1 MGISMYDTKGDKV
14 FKAVDIFLLIIIT
27 LLCAYPMWFVLIAAV
42 SNPDLVQNGQ
52 VMFLPKDFTWDGYQ
66 AVFQNSDILIGYRNT
81 IIYTVFGTLLDLVVT
96 LPAAYALSRHDFV
109 GRNIFTVIFTI
120 TMFFSGGMIPGYLVV
135 QRMHLINN
143 PLVMIIIGATGMYDI
158 ILCRTFFQSSIPS
171 ELTDAAQIDGCSNT
185 QLFVKVILPLSK
197 PIVAVM
203 TLFFAISHWNN
214 YFTAMLYLNKPDL
227 RPLQLVLQEIL
238 IQSDMMAQLIQNQSV
253 DPATAAKIERTKQLV
268 RYASIVVSSLPVM
281 CLYPLIQKYFVKG
294 IMIGS
299 IKG

>member
-1 MGISMYDTKGDKV
+1 MGMSMYDTKGDKV
-14 FKAVDIFLLIIIT
+14 FKGIDIFLLVIIT

-52 VMFLPKDFTWDGYQ
+52 VMFWPKDFSWDGYQ
-66 AVFQNSDILIGYRNT
+66 AVFQNQEIGIGYRNT
-81 IIYTVFGTLLDLVVT
+81 ILYTAFGTLLDLVVT

-109 GRNIFTVIFTI
+109 GRNVFTIIFTI
-120 TMFFSGGMIPGYLVV
+120 TMFFSGGMIPSYLVV
-135 QRMHLINN
+135 QRLHLINN
-143 PLVMIIIGATGMYDI
+143 PLVMIIIGATGMYNI

-171 ELTDAAQIDGCSNT
+171 ELTDAAQIDGCNNT
-185 QLFVKVILPLSK
+185 QMFGKIILPLSK
-197 PIVAVM
+197 PIIAVM
-203 TLFFAISHWNN
+203 VLFFAIGHWNN

-227 RPLQLVLQEIL
+227 KPLQLVLRDIL
-238 IQSDMMAQLIQNQSV
+238 IQSDMMEQLMQNQSL
-253 DPATAAKIERTKQLV
+253 DAETAAKIERTKQLV

-281 CLYPLIQKYFVKG
+281 CLYPLVQKYFVKG

>member
-1 MGISMYDTKGDKV
+1 MGMSMYDTKGDKV
-14 FKAVDIFLLIIIT
+14 FKGIDILLLVIIT

-52 VMFLPKDFTWDGYQ
+52 VMFWPQDFSWDGYQ
-66 AVFQNSDILIGYRNT
+66 AVFQNQEIGIGYRNT
-81 IIYTVFGTLLDLVVT
+81 ILYTAFGTLLNLVVT

-109 GRNIFTVIFTI
+109 GRNVFTIIFTI
-120 TMFFSGGMIPGYLVV
+120 TMFFNGGMIPSYLVV
-135 QRMHLINN
+135 QRLHLINS
-143 PLVMIIIGATGMYDI
+143 PLVMIIIGATGMYNI

-171 ELTDAAQIDGCSNT
+171 ELTDAAQIDGCNNT
-185 QLFVKVILPLSK
+185 QMFGKIILPLSK
-197 PIVAVM
+197 PIIAVM
-203 TLFFAISHWNN
+203 VLFFAIGHWNN

-227 RPLQLVLQEIL
+227 KPLQLVLRDIL
-238 IQSDMMAQLIQNQSV
+238 IQSDMMEQLVQNQSL
-253 DPATAAKIERTKQLV
+253 DATTAAKIERTKQLV

-281 CLYPLIQKYFVKG
+281 CLYPLVQKYFVKG